1 MKSEDLIRAIG
12 LADDKYVLEAK
23 KPAKIKKHRRII
35 TSVAAACITLILVNL
50 WLFLPIQPPPYI
62 AAFAGSEYYPII
74 ERLYL
79 NTEAKKYG
87 LPYSN
92 NFEKLLYKANQSTNM
107 PSSGTDGTT
116 DSYGGTTLGS
126 PTDPNYIETTD
137 NQNEGVIESDRIK
150 RSDKYVYYVQNNQ
163 LMVYSLQGESYTLE
177 GAVWLKTY
185 NTEIFL
191 SLDCRYIT
199 AISQFSKKTHI
210 CVLDVSDPQNI
221 VQVSEITIDSSYL
234 EARYLGDRLVI
245 AAQSN
250 IDFSKKEYSD
260 PSTFVPRLE
269 YNGKTK
275 IISMDDIHITSYEY
289 SEYKN
294 YTTLYVLDPVTLEP
308 KSSFALLGGSET
320 IYFSE
325 DNVFTVANYDKDG
338 TDYCEISCVSYT
350 DGELEFR
357 CAVEAL
363 GHVENRRWMDEL
375 DGKLR
380 VFADTNTVFNGKD
393 NKSATL
399 SIIDLKKKKVI
410 STVENFAPSEET
422 IQSVRFEK
430 DKAYV
435 CTAIVVELTD
445 PVFFFDLS
453 DYKNISYTDTGTIP
467 GYSLSLI
474 DYKNGDLLG
483 IGLGEN
489 RTFKLELYREE
500 NTQVVSKSKLEYRS
514 AILSEYKAYFIDR
527 DRKLFGCELM
537 LAKENVYVLWEIKDG
552 EIVEVFKEQ
561 THIENY
567 SPNTRA
573 LLTDGYLYI
582 FSDRG
587 VFVHQFENN

>member
-23 KPAKIKKHRRII
+23 KPAKIKKRRRII
-35 TSVAAACITLILVNL
+35 TSVAAACITLVLVNL
-50 WLFLPIQPPPYI
+50 WLFLPIKQPTPYI

-79 NTEAKKYG
+79 NTEAKKYE

-92 NFEKLLYKANQSTNM
+92 NFEKLLYDFNSKDKK
-107 PSSGTDGTT
+107 TDGGFTI
-116 DSYGGTTLGS
+116 DSIGDTNSDQSYM
-126 PTDPNYIETTD
+126 ETTD

-150 RSDKYVYYVQNNQ
+150 RSDQYIYYVQMDQ
-163 LMVYSLQGESYTLE
+163 LMIYTAGGGEYELVGQTKLMSDY
-177 GAVWLKTY
+177 
-185 NTEIFL
+185 TEIFL

-221 VQVSEITIDSSYL
+221 EQVSEITIDSAYL

-245 AAQSN
+245 AAQSI

-294 YTTLYVLDPVTLEP
+294 YTTLYVLAPVTLEP

-320 IYFSE
+320 IYFSKN
-325 DNVFTVANYDKDG
+325 NVFTVANYDKDG

-350 DGELEFR
+350 DGELEFG
-357 CAVEAL
+357 CAIEAL

-375 DGKLR
+375 DGVLR
-380 VFADTNTVFNGKD
+380 VFSNTQKNNND
-393 NKSATL
+393 NATL
-399 SIIDLKKKKVI
+399 SIIYLKNQETIATLK
-410 STVENFAPSEET
+410 NFAPEGESLR
-422 IQSVRFEK
+422 SVRFEGHE
-430 DKAYV
+430 AFV
-435 CTAIVVELTD
+435 CTAIVQDRRVKD

-453 DYKNISYTDTGTIP
+453 DYKNISYTDTGEIS
-467 GYSLSLI
+467 GYSHALI
-474 DYKNGDLLG
+474 NYNDGYVLGVGFDNKKTKFEVYK
-483 IGLGEN
+483 
-489 RTFKLELYREE
+489 EE
-500 NTQVVSKSKLEYRS
+500 DGKVVSTSKIEYS
-514 AILSEYKAYFIDR
+514 NDGLTLDYKAYFIDR
-527 DRKLFGCELM
+527 ERNLFGYDTDLSKHFSSYN
-537 LAKENVYVLWEIKDG
+537 LFEIKDG
-552 EIVEVFKEQ
+552 VLYEISILYESCKRNHER
-561 THIENY
+561 
-567 SPNTRA
+567 TRA
-573 LLTDGYLYI
+573 LYIDDCLYI
-582 FSDRG
+582 FNDAG